1 MYCKSFNVFVN
12 KILLV
17 FMIGLFVLLSFSAP
31 SLHAFWAVANGHD
44 AGLTRSDTASFTIG
58 TSETTDGPLSPD
70 PAEEELPAALR
81 SSCEAFGNP
90 VQLGGRTRNKTVS
103 RTAETASPYSA
114 YDALCSSSAGV
125 LLYRPDDVYVKSF
138 SNSITTRKLE

>member
-17 FMIGLFVLLSFSAP
+17 FMIGLFVLLSFSAT
-31 SLHAFWAVANGHD
+31 SLHAFGAVANGHD